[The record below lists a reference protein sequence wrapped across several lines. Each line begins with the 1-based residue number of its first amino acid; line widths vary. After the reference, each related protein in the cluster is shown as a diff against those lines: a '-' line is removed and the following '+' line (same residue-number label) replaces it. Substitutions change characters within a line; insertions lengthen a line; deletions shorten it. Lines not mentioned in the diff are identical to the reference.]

1 MKCRV
6 SVTARAAGRRTA
18 VLVRAQAPPA
28 AVAEAEAPL
37 MVRAA
42 RGEVT
47 ERAPCWM
54 MRQAGRWVARLLL
67 GLAAGWLVGG

>member
-1 MKCRV
+1 MKA
-6 SVTARAAGRRTA
+6 SSRAAGRRPA
-18 VLVRAQAPPA
+18 VLVRAQAPAA

-42 RGEVT
+42 RGEVV

-54 MRQAGRWVARLLL
+54 MRQAGR
-67 GLAAGWLVGG
+67 

>member
-1 MKCRV
+1 MKASSSR
-6 SVTARAAGRRTA
+6 RAA
-18 VLVRAQAPPA
+18 VLVRAQAPAA

-42 RGEVT
+42 RGEVV

-54 MRQAGRWVARLLL
+54 MRQAGRWVTSPGRVDLHLLL
-67 GLAAGWLVGG
+67 G